1 MTRIKL
7 LTGLLALVAAF
18 VAAGVAVAADSLPDR
33 APRDKKPPELRIS
46 VTPDVLAN
54 PNGRLRAIE
63 ISGEA
68 EDDNEIEDL
77 YLASVESDELGG
89 ANDIAGERIGSFDT
103 DLFLRAERAGNGNGR
118 VYRLT
123 YVAVDS
129 AGNRATDT
137 ATVTVPVD

>member
-18 VAAGVAVAADSLPDR
+18 VAAGVAMAADSVPDR
-33 APRDKKPPELRIS
+33 PPRDKKAPELHIA
-46 VTPDVLAN
+46 VTPDVLTN

-63 ISGEA
+63 VSGEA

-129 AGNRATDT
+129 AGNRAADT
-137 ATVTVPVD
+137 ATVTVPVE